1 MNVDYFWPMVAQV
14 VLTATVWV
22 RMYVVRIAELREKR
36 IHPQKIATSQT
47 KGLLQNTQ
55 AADNF
60 VNLFEV
66 PVLFY
71 AVCLVIGATG
81 IESLLLLVL
90 AWVYVALRALHSF
103 IQVTYNKVMHRFQVY
118 VASTLVVFAL
128 WIITAVKLV

>member
-90 AWVYVALRALHSF
+90 AWMYVALRAMHSF